1 MKNVAKHFVKLNS
14 YKTSLLCQIRYI
26 KFIYSPICMDI
37 SLLISPDTRHNIHQ
51 IITVLLRRRLDM
63 GGLQGTI
70 FCDVSRMY
78 LWSLWRM
85 IGFAIFISG
94 KIKTYVNHFV
104 TLKHWDGAGSWHLF
118 LWTTRSHSSCIVN
131 TLAADGLVTQE
142 ARTSTATVLTP
153 TNEFYGVV

>member
-14 YKTSLLCQIRYI
+14 YKTSLLCQLRYT
-26 KFIYSPICMDI
+26 KFINSPICIDI

-70 FCDVSRMY
+70 FSDVSRIY
-78 LWSLWRM
+78 LWSLWRK
-85 IGFAIFISG
+85 IGFATFILG
-94 KIKTYVNHFV
+94 NIKTYVNQFV
-104 TLKHWDGAGSWHLF
+104 TLKHWDGAGSWHPF
-118 LWTTRSHSSCIVN
+118 LWTIRSHLSCIVN
-131 TLAADGLVTQE
+131 NLATDGPVTKE

-153 TNEFYGVV
+153 TDAIYGVV